1 MAKNMRLPEA
11 LHIELPVPAN
21 TVSGDLVAVGA
32 WRGVAQTDRDAD
44 GNATVWI
51 NGSTEQTVSGAV
63 ATKGLPIYIVG
74 TGASLKADSATATAT
89 GNTLVGYSLGTKAAA
104 DGPLEIGLLNGPAQV

>member
-1 MAKNMRLPEA
+1 MAKNMLLPEA

-21 TVSGDLVAVGA
+21 TKSGDLVAVGA
-32 WRGVAQTDRDAD
+32 WRGVAQTDREAD

-63 ATKGLPIYIVG
+63 ATVGLPIYIVG
-74 TGASLKADSATATAT
+74 TGASLRANSATTTAT

>member
-21 TVSGDLVAVGA
+21 TVAGDLVAVGA

-51 NGSTEQTVSGAV
+51 NGSTLQTVSGAV
-63 ATKGLPIYIVG
+63 ATVGLPIYIVG
-74 TGASLKADSATATAT
+74 SRANTATTTAA
-89 GNTLVGYSLGTKAAA
+89 GNVLVGYSLGTKAAA